1 MAGRLRSVFALVAV
15 TSYIAMRIT
24 IKKGLDIPISGAPQP
39 VISDAANVATVGL
52 VGWDTPG
59 LKPKMAVAVGDR
71 VKLGQ
76 VLFVDKR
83 NPDVRYTAPGC
94 GTVSAI
100 NRGERRVLN
109 SVVIELDG
117 DDAETWHAFE
127 PAEIGN
133 VDAGT
138 IRQTLA
144 ESGLWTALRTRP
156 FGHIPHPDTT
166 PHSIFITAI
175 NTNPLATDPAL
186 VIAQDTEAF
195 LAGARLVAQL
205 TNGPTYICTRPGAAI
220 PCPDGERYRH
230 AQFAGPHPAGL
241 VGTHIHFLD
250 PVSTNKTVW
259 HIGYQDTMAVGR
271 LFLTGQLPT
280 ERVIAL
286 GGPMVKNPRLL
297 RTRRGAST
305 KDVLA
310 GELHPGNSRVI
321 SGSVLSGHRASGML
335 GWLGAY
341 HNQISVIAEGSPREF
356 LSWMRPGRKKYSAL
370 RAYSAHLLHE
380 GGYDMTSSQN
390 GSPRAMVSIGSFERI
405 MPLDILPTV
414 LLKALLVR
422 DTDSAQ
428 QLGCLEL
435 DEEDLAL
442 CSFVCNGKYNYG
454 PHLRKALD
462 EIEANG

>member
-1 MAGRLRSVFALVAV
+1 MQ
-15 TSYIAMRIT
+15 IRIE
-24 IKKGLDIPISGAPQP
+24 KGLDIPIAGQPRP
-39 VISDAANVATVGL
+39 VISDAAGVSSVGL
-52 VGWDTPG
+52 LGWDTPG
-59 LKPKMAVAVGDR
+59 LKPKMAVAVGDC

-76 VLFVDKR
+76 TLFVDKR
-83 NPDVRYTAPGC
+83 NPDVCYTAPGC

-109 SVVIELDG
+109 SVVVELDG
-117 DDAETWHAFE
+117 NDAESWRAVDPGQIATIG
-127 PAEIGN
+127 AEE
-133 VDAGT
+133 VRT
-138 IRQTLA
+138 TLA

-156 FGHIPHPDTT
+156 FGKIPAPDTV
-166 PHSIFITAI
+166 PNSIFVTAT
-175 NTNPLATDPAL
+175 NTNPLSVDPAL
-186 VIAQDTEAF
+186 VIAEDTEAF
-195 LAGARLVAQL
+195 LTGVRIISRLTQGA
-205 TNGPTYICTRPGAAI
+205 TFICTRAGAAI
-220 PCPDGERYRH
+220 PCPDGEQYR
-230 AQFAGPHPAGL
+230 QVEFSGPHPAGL

-250 PVSTNKTVW
+250 PVSIRKTVW

-271 LFLTGQLPT
+271 LFLNGRLPD

-286 GGPMVKNPRLL
+286 GGPMVRNPRLL
-297 RTRRGAST
+297 RTRRGASSAQI
-305 KDVLA
+305 LA
-310 GELHPGNSRVI
+310 TELSSGDARVI
-321 SGSVLSGHRASGML
+321 SGSVLSGHRAAGML

-356 LSWMRPGRKKYSAL
+356 LSFMRLGRHRYSSL
-370 RAYSAHLLHE
+370 RAFASTWMHK
-380 GGYDMTSSQN
+380 GDFPMTSSQN
-390 GSPRAMVSIGSFERI
+390 GSPRAMVSTGSFERI

-414 LLKALLVR
+414 LLKSLLVR
-422 DTDSAQ
+422 DTESAQ

>member
-1 MAGRLRSVFALVAV
+1 MH
-15 TSYIAMRIT
+15 IK
-24 IKKGLDIPISGAPQP
+24 IKKGLDVPISGKPELTL
-39 VISDAANVATVGL
+39 SDANPVKTVGL

-59 LKPKMAVAVGDR
+59 LKPKMAVAAGDR

-76 VLFVDKR
+76 TLFIDKR
-83 NPDVRYTAPGC
+83 NPEVCYTAPGS
-94 GTVSAI
+94 GVVSAI

-117 DDAETWHAFE
+117 DEAETWST
-127 PAEIGN
+127 
-133 VDAGT
+133 DDKD
-138 IRQTLA
+138 IRKTLC
-144 ESGLWTALRTRP
+144 ESGLWTTLRTRP
-156 FGHIPHPDTT
+156 FGKIPQPDTT
-166 PHSIFITAI
+166 PNSIFVTAI
-175 NTNPLATDPAL
+175 NTNPLAGDPSL
-186 VIAQDTEAF
+186 VIGEDPEAF
-195 LAGARLVAQL
+195 LAGLRVISQL
-205 TNGPTYICTRPGAAI
+205 TEGKTYVCTRAGADI
-220 PCPDGERYRH
+220 PCPDGEQFVH
-230 AQFAGPHPAGL
+230 AEFSGPHPAGL

-250 PVSTNKTVW
+250 PVSIKKTVW
-259 HIGYQDTMAVGR
+259 HIGYQNTMAIGR
-271 LFLTGQLPT
+271 LFTTGRLPT
-280 ERVIAL
+280 QRVIAL

-305 KDVLA
+305 ADILD
-310 GELHPGNSRVI
+310 GEMQSGNARVI

-341 HNQISVIAEGSPREF
+341 HNQISVISEGSPREF
-356 LSWMRPGRKKYSAL
+356 LSWLRPGHEKYSAL
-370 RAYSAHLLHE
+370 RAYASTWLHK
-380 GGYDMTSSQN
+380 GDYDLTSSQN
-390 GSPRAMVSIGSFERI
+390 GSPRAMVSTGSFERI

-428 QLGCLEL
+428 QLGALEL

>member
-1 MAGRLRSVFALVAV
+1 
-15 TSYIAMRIT
+15 MRIT
-24 IKKGLDIPISGAPQP
+24 IKKGLDVPIAGKPDP
-39 VISDAANVATVGL
+39 VIADAGDVSSVAL
-52 VGWDTPG
+52 LGWDTPG
-59 LKPKMAVAVGDR
+59 LKPRMAVAVGDR

-76 VLFVDKR
+76 TLFIDKR
-83 NPDVRYTAPGC
+83 NPDVRYTSPGC

-109 SVVIELDG
+109 SVVIDLDG
-117 DDAETWHAFE
+117 DDAEVWQTFE
-127 PAEIGN
+127 AGQIDSI
-133 VDAGT
+133 DAAT
-138 IRQTLA
+138 IRETLA

-156 FGHIPHPDTT
+156 FGRIPSPDST
-166 PHSIFITAI
+166 PNSIFVTAI
-175 NTNPLATDPAL
+175 NTNPLAVDPAM
-186 VIAQDTEAF
+186 VIAEDVEAF
-195 LAGARLVAQL
+195 HAGIRLVSKL
-205 TNGPTYICTRPGAAI
+205 TEGPTYVCTRAGADVSV
-220 PCPDGERYRH
+220 PDGEQYRH
-230 AQFAGPHPAGL
+230 AEFAGPHPAGL

-250 PVSTNKTVW
+250 PVGIHKTVW

-271 LFLTGQLPT
+271 LFLNGRLPI

-286 GGPMVKNPRLL
+286 GGPMVRNPRLL

-305 KDVLA
+305 ADILA
-310 GELHPGNSRVI
+310 GELHAGNSRII

-341 HNQISVIAEGSPREF
+341 HNQISVIQEGSPRQF
-356 LSWMRPGRKKYSAL
+356 LSWMRPGRNRYSSL
-370 RAYSAHLLHE
+370 RAYVSSLVHKGDYAL
-380 GGYDMTSSQN
+380 TSSQN
-390 GSPRAMVSIGSFERI
+390 GSPRAMVSIGTFERV

>member
-1 MAGRLRSVFALVAV
+1 MQ
-15 TSYIAMRIT
+15 
-24 IKKGLDIPISGAPQP
+24 IKINKGLDVPISGKPELTL
-39 VISDAANVATVGL
+39 SDANAVGAVGL

-59 LKPKMAVAVGDR
+59 LKPKMAVAAGDR

-76 VLFVDKR
+76 TLFIDKR
-83 NPDVRYTAPGC
+83 NPEVCYTAPGS
-94 GTVSAI
+94 GVVSAI

-109 SVVIELDG
+109 SVVVELDG
-117 DDAETWHAFE
+117 DEAETWST
-127 PAEIGN
+127 
-133 VDAGT
+133 DDKD
-138 IRQTLA
+138 IRKTLC
-144 ESGLWTALRTRP
+144 ESGLWTTLRTRP
-156 FGHIPHPDTT
+156 FGKIPQPDTT
-166 PHSIFITAI
+166 PNSIFITAI
-175 NTNPLATDPAL
+175 NTNPLAGDPAL
-186 VIAQDTEAF
+186 VIGEDPEAF
-195 LAGARLVAQL
+195 LAGLRVISQL
-205 TNGPTYICTRPGAAI
+205 TEGKIYVCTRAGADI
-220 PCPDGERYRH
+220 PCPDGDQFVH
-230 AQFAGPHPAGL
+230 AEFSGPHPAGL

-250 PVSTNKTVW
+250 PVSIKKTVW
-259 HIGYQDTMAVGR
+259 HIGYQNTMAIGR
-271 LFLTGQLPT
+271 LFTNGRLPT

-297 RTRRGAST
+297 RTQRGAST
-305 KDVLA
+305 ADILD
-310 GELHPGNSRVI
+310 GEMQRGNARVI

-341 HNQISVIAEGSPREF
+341 HNQISVIGEGSPREF
-356 LSWMRPGRKKYSAL
+356 LSWLRPGHKKYSAL
-370 RAYSAHLLHE
+370 RAYASTWLHK
-380 GGYDMTSSQN
+380 GDYDLTSSQN
-390 GSPRAMVSIGSFERI
+390 GSPRAMVSTGSFERI

-428 QLGCLEL
+428 QLGALEL

>member
-1 MAGRLRSVFALVAV
+1 MQ
-15 TSYIAMRIT
+15 
-24 IKKGLDIPISGAPQP
+24 IKINKGLDVPISGKPELTL
-39 VISDAANVATVGL
+39 SDANPVSTVGL
-52 VGWDTPG
+52 VGWDTPD
-59 LKPKMAVAVGDR
+59 LKPKMAVAAGDR

-76 VLFVDKR
+76 TLFIDKR
-83 NPDVRYTAPGC
+83 NPEVCYTAPGS
-94 GTVSAI
+94 GVVSAI

-117 DDAETWHAFE
+117 DDAETWST
-127 PAEIGN
+127 
-133 VDAGT
+133 DDKD
-138 IRQTLA
+138 IRKMLC

-156 FGHIPHPDTT
+156 FGKIPQPDAT
-166 PHSIFITAI
+166 PNSIFVTAI
-175 NTNPLATDPAL
+175 NTNPLSGDPAL
-186 VIAQDTEAF
+186 VIGEDTEAF
-195 LAGARLVAQL
+195 LAGLRVVSQL
-205 TNGPTYICTRPGAAI
+205 TEGKIYVCTRAGADI
-220 PCPDGERYRH
+220 PCPDGDQFVH
-230 AQFAGPHPAGL
+230 AEFSGPHPAGL

-250 PVSTNKTVW
+250 PVSIKKTVW
-259 HIGYQDTMAVGR
+259 HIGYQDTMAIGR
-271 LFLTGQLPT
+271 LITNGRLPT

-297 RTRRGAST
+297 RTQRGAST
-305 KDVLA
+305 ADILD
-310 GELHPGNSRVI
+310 GEMQRGDARVI

-341 HNQISVIAEGSPREF
+341 HNQISVIGEGSPREF
-356 LSWMRPGRKKYSAL
+356 LSWLRPGHKKYSAL
-370 RAYSAHLLHE
+370 RAYASTWLHK
-380 GGYDMTSSQN
+380 GNYDLTSSQN
-390 GSPRAMVSIGSFERI
+390 GSPRAMVSTGSFERI

-428 QLGCLEL
+428 QLGALEL

>member
-1 MAGRLRSVFALVAV
+1 
-15 TSYIAMRIT
+15 
-24 IKKGLDIPISGAPQP
+24 
-39 VISDAANVATVGL
+39 
-52 VGWDTPG
+52 
-59 LKPKMAVAVGDR
+59 MAVAVGDR

-76 VLFVDKR
+76 ALFIDKR
-83 NPDVRYTAPGC
+83 NPEVCYTAPGS
-94 GTVSAI
+94 GVVSAI

-117 DDAETWHAFE
+117 DDAETWST
-127 PAEIGN
+127 
-133 VDAGT
+133 DDKD
-138 IRQTLA
+138 IRKTLC
-144 ESGLWTALRTRP
+144 ESGLWTTLRTRP
-156 FGHIPHPDTT
+156 FGRIPRPDAI
-166 PHSIFITAI
+166 PNSIFVTAI
-175 NTNPLATDPAL
+175 NTNPLSGDPSL
-186 VIAQDTEAF
+186 VIGEDQDAF
-195 LAGARLVAQL
+195 LAGLRVISQL
-205 TNGPTYICTRPGAAI
+205 TEGITYVCTRAGADI
-220 PCPDGERYRH
+220 PCPDGDRFVH
-230 AQFAGPHPAGL
+230 AEFSGPHPAGL

-250 PVSTNKTVW
+250 PVSIKKTVW
-259 HIGYQDTMAVGR
+259 HIGYQDTMAIGR
-271 LFLTGQLPT
+271 LFTNGRLPT

-286 GGPMVKNPRLL
+286 GGPMVKSPRLL
-297 RTRRGAST
+297 RTRRGVST
-305 KDVLA
+305 ADILE
-310 GELHPGNSRVI
+310 GEIESGNARVI

-356 LSWMRPGRKKYSAL
+356 LSWLRPGHNKYSAL
-370 RAYSAHLLHE
+370 RTYASTWLHK
-380 GGYDMTSSQN
+380 GDFDLTSSQN
-390 GSPRAMVSIGSFERI
+390 GSPRAMVSTGSFERV

-428 QLGCLEL
+428 QLGALEL